1 MKPQKREQT
10 IQILIEAAKQI
21 VHEEGHGAITVR
33 KVAEKTGYSYPILY
47 HYFKDL
53 NDLLWKL
60 RFEMIEDMIRELT
73 EPISKE
79 PVEVHVEIQDENQS
93 HKPIS
98 KPVGELI
105 TVFKRYANYFFENPN
120 VFRFFYFHPFAK
132 PENSLEYDQLE
143 QRFSTLWENTFA
155 GLIQIGL
162 LSPSDIATFAKTI
175 IYSLQGMIML
185 SLSANGTL
193 TQSDIEKELDIQIAF
208 LLRT

>member
-73 EPISKE
+73 APLAKEGPTEIMAEEVIFE
-79 PVEVHVEIQDENQS
+79 PVDELVS
-93 HKPIS
+93 
-98 KPVGELI
+98 
-105 TVFKRYANYFFENPN
+105 VFKRYANYFFENPN

-143 QRFSTLWENTFA
+143 HRFSTLWENTFA

>member
-21 VHEEGHGAITVR
+21 VHEDGHGAITVR

-73 EPISKE
+73 APLSNET
-79 PVEVHVEIQDENQS
+79 VEGHAEIQDE
-93 HKPIS
+93 KPS
-98 KPVGELI
+98 CKPTNTPVDELVS
-105 TVFKRYANYFFENPN
+105 VFKRYANYFFENPN
-120 VFRFFYFHPFAK
+120 VFRFFYFHPFTK

-143 QRFSTLWENTFA
+143 QRFSTLWEKTFT
-155 GLIQIGL
+155 GLIQMGL
-162 LSPSDIATFAKTI
+162 LSPADIATLAKTI

-193 TQSDIEKELDIQIAF
+193 TQKDIEKEIDIQIAF

>member
-73 EPISKE
+73 APLAKEGPTEIMAEEVIFE
-79 PVEVHVEIQDENQS
+79 PVDELVS
-93 HKPIS
+93 
-98 KPVGELI
+98 
-105 TVFKRYANYFFENPN
+105 VFKRYANYFFENPN
-120 VFRFFYFHPFAK
+120 VFRFFYFHSFAK